1 MKRKVHELT
10 RAQSLAILGG
20 AAVMLS
26 LAMGMRQSMGLLQPH
41 VVRDLAITAA
51 DYSLAIAI
59 QNMVWG
65 VTQPFTGAVVDR
77 YGARPVA
84 LFGVLVYLAGL
95 IITSQAT
102 SAWMITLGI
111 GVCVGLALSCT
122 ASNLAMNVTAR
133 AVTPAQRSVA
143 MGAVSAAGSLGLVLA
158 SPLAQAMIQRGG
170 WTLAL
175 TAFCALAVVMIP
187 AAFMA
192 GGADQVEAE
201 RDDNRQTLSDALREA
216 FGHSGYVTL
225 AVAFFVCGLQLVF
238 LTTHLPSYLD
248 LCGIDPSVTAS
259 ALALIG
265 LFNVFGSYLCGW
277 LGGRYPRHLLLGGVY
292 ILRSAIITVYF
303 LLPPTPLSTLVFAA
317 AMGTLWLGVV
327 PLVNGL
333 VVQLFGLKFMA
344 TLTGVAFFSHQLGS
358 FLGAWGGG
366 VIFQAIGSYDRAWQA
381 AVVIGLLAGAFQLS
395 IPGPRPGGRRRKPR
409 RWAPEVR
416 AHPPICRIQ
425 ASVFAANGH
434 GLQDP

>member
-1 MKRKVHELT
+1 
-10 RAQSLAILGG
+10 
-20 AAVMLS
+20 
-26 LAMGMRQSMGLLQPH
+26 
-41 VVRDLAITAA
+41 
-51 DYSLAIAI
+51 
-59 QNMVWG
+59 
-65 VTQPFTGAVVDR
+65 
-77 YGARPVA
+77 
-84 LFGVLVYLAGL
+84 
-95 IITSQAT
+95 
-102 SAWMITLGI
+102 
-111 GVCVGLALSCT
+111 
-122 ASNLAMNVTAR
+122 
-133 AVTPAQRSVA
+133 
-143 MGAVSAAGSLGLVLA
+143 
-158 SPLAQAMIQRGG
+158 
-170 WTLAL
+170 
-175 TAFCALAVVMIP
+175 
-187 AAFMA
+187 MA

-303 LLPPTPLSTLVFAA
+303 LVPPTPLSTLIFAA

-366 VIFQAIGSYDRAWQA
+366 VIFQAVGSYDRAWQA
-381 AVVIGLLAGAFQLS
+381 AVVIGLLAGALQLS
-395 IPGPRPGGRRRKPR
+395 MNTRPSA
-409 RWAPEVR
+409 RW
-416 AHPPICRIQ
+416 Q
-425 ASVFAANGH
+425 AAQAAS
-434 GLQDP
+434 

>member
-170 WTLAL
+170 WTMAL

-303 LLPPTPLSTLVFAA
+303 LLPPTPLSTLIFAA

-381 AVVIGLLAGAFQLS
+381 AVVIGLVAGAFQLS
-395 IPGPRPGGRRRKPR
+395 MNTRPSA
-409 RWAPEVR
+409 RWQSA
-416 AHPPICRIQ
+416 Q
-425 ASVFAANGH
+425 AAQAGS
-434 GLQDP
+434 

>member
-133 AVTPAQRSVA
+133 AVTPARRSVA

-187 AAFMA
+187 AALMA

-395 IPGPRPGGRRRKPR
+395 MNTRPSA
-409 RWAPEVR
+409 RW
-416 AHPPICRIQ
+416 Q
-425 ASVFAANGH
+425 AAQAAQVGS
-434 GLQDP
+434 

>member
-65 VTQPFTGAVVDR
+65 FTQPFTGAVVDR

-303 LLPPTPLSTLVFAA
+303 LLPPTPLSTLIFAA

-381 AVVIGLLAGAFQLS
+381 AVVIGLLAGAFQIS
-395 IPGPRPGGRRRKPR
+395 MNTRPSA
-409 RWAPEVR
+409 RW
-416 AHPPICRIQ
+416 Q
-425 ASVFAANGH
+425 AAQAAQAGS
-434 GLQDP
+434 